1 MKVLYRTIL
10 DQHIAWVINIKNGPR
25 FLKLNRS
32 MNILQLIESYG
43 VGGAEQVIIDLC
55 DHLRNEG
62 HHVCVV
68 TLKSDWLTKKL
79 SEIGVESI
87 VIENKKSIDT
97 LFFMELVRIIREKK
111 IDLIHSHEFLM
122 NMYGTAASMVTRCPI
137 IATIHGKGYYI
148 DKWRRRAV
156 YRLVGRF
163 AFRIVAVSENLK
175 RYLIEKIKLNPSDIS
190 VLCNGVDVN
199 RFFPRDEEKSS
210 RLKHELGL
218 EGIIIGAIGNLYPV
232 KGHIHLIRAARLIAD
247 KFDEANFMVIGK
259 ITDYHKSLV
268 EEVERLRLTDR
279 FRFLGF
285 RDDIPQ
291 LMHLIDIFVLPSNEE
306 TFSIATLEA
315 LASSK
320 PVVATRCGGPEGII
334 TNGKHGFLVPPG
346 NPEQLA
352 EKILELIRNPSLRHA
367 FGEEGLMLVR
377 EKFTTEVMFDN
388 YKSLYEEAILQSSHR
403 K

>member
-1 MKVLYRTIL
+1 
-10 DQHIAWVINIKNGPR
+10 
-25 FLKLNRS
+25 LNRS
-32 MNILQLIESYG
+32 KNILQLIESSG
-43 VGGAEQVIIDLC
+43 VGGAEQVVFDLC
-55 DHLRNEG
+55 DHLRNAG

-68 TLKSDWLTKKL
+68 TLESGWLTQKL
-79 SEIGVESI
+79 SEIGVEFI

-97 LFFMELVRIIREKK
+97 QFFMELVRIIREKN

-148 DKWRRRAV
+148 GKWRRRAV
-156 YRLVGRF
+156 YRLVGRC

-175 RYLIEKIKLNPSDIS
+175 KFLIEKIKLVPSDIS
-190 VLCNGVDVN
+190 VICNGVDVD
-199 RFFPRDEEKSS
+199 RFFPCGEEKSS
-210 RLKHELGL
+210 RLKHEFGL
-218 EGIIIGAIGNLYPV
+218 QGVVIGAIGNLYPV
-232 KGHIHLIRAARLIAD
+232 KGHIHLIRAARLIVD
-247 KFDEANFMVIGK
+247 EFDGANFIVIGK
-259 ITDYHKSLV
+259 KTDYSNILQA
-268 EEVERLRLTDR
+268 EVKRLRLTDR

-320 PVVATRCGGPEGII
+320 PVVATRCGGPESII
-334 TNGKHGFLVPPG
+334 TDGKHGFLVPPG

-352 EKILELIRNPSLRHA
+352 EKILELIRNPSLRRA
-367 FGEEGLMLVR
+367 LGEKGLMLVR
-377 EKFTTEVMFDN
+377 EKFTTEVMFDQ
-388 YKSLYEEAILQSSHR
+388 YKCLYEEAR
-403 K
+403 M